1 MHIIDP
7 ESLELIEF
15 PKIKKMIADL
25 CYSQAAVGKA
35 KDITVYTNHDEL
47 ATELNR
53 VFELKNVISS
63 DSYFPDIQFEDFRRE
78 ASMLSLDGSMLT
90 EEQFLVIRASTEI
103 ANTLIRYLKSKKLQL
118 PYLFQLSEHL
128 NDNKIILEEIDRI
141 IDFDGTI
148 KNSASK
154 ELQKIRKDLS
164 DKKRESDAKFNRYVN
179 ELRKQGFLRDNEES
193 FFNGRRTL
201 AVLVEHKSEITG
213 FVHSKSETGKTIFIE
228 PGATISINNDIAE
241 LEIDERRE
249 INRILRELSET
260 LRPYASELKQYLELL
275 AEMDFLK
282 AKAVFAHRI
291 NATLPVISTSHELT
305 FHKAVHPILF
315 LQNKELK
322 KVTVPL
328 TISLTKEQHLMVISG
343 PNAGGKSIT
352 LKTVGLLQTMLQSGL
367 LVSVAENSTMS
378 FFDHILI
385 DIGDTQ
391 SIEQEL
397 STYSA
402 RLKNMK
408 QTLEMVSSKTLV
420 LMDEFGSGTDP
431 ELGGAIAEVV
441 LEELVRS
448 KTFGIITTHYS
459 NVKLL
464 ANKLPGVV
472 NGSMLFNIDTLEP
485 KYILTVGEPG
495 SSYTFEVAERV
506 GFPKQLIEQA
516 KLKINTEKIDLNKLL
531 AEVQQQKANL
541 NEALE
546 RAEHQEF
553 MKKIS
558 KEKYDT
564 LFNNWRDK
572 TERDRER
579 KIELARL
586 ADFGQRYLRLMEEWN
601 KNEDRKFVIKRFID
615 GITAE
620 TKKRKDLEKQG
631 KLDSFTEK
639 KVARLKPLL
648 KVGSKVKI
656 LNSSEIGI
664 VESIKDEKV
673 NITFGI
679 LKMNVNIQNL
689 ELVRDK

>member
-1 MHIIDP
+1 MHFTDP
-7 ESLELIEF
+7 ESLDLLEF
-15 PKIKKMIADL
+15 PKIKKYIAGFCFSDAA
-25 CYSQAAVGKA
+25 SSRAGQIQAYTSHEELLAELHR
-35 KDITVYTNHDEL
+35 VY
-47 ATELNR
+47 
-53 VFELKNVISS
+53 ELKSIISS
-63 DSYFPDIQFEDFRRE
+63 DAYFPDIQYADFKKE
-78 ASMLSLDGSMLT
+78 AAMLSLEGSMLT
-90 EEQFLVIRASTEI
+90 EEQFLVVRSATEL
-103 ANTLIRYLKSKKLQL
+103 ANTLVRFLKNRKAQF
-118 PYLFQLSEHL
+118 PHLFGLSAHL
-128 NDNKIILEEIDRI
+128 EDNKEIIEEIDCI
-141 IDFDGTI
+141 VDFDATI
-148 KNSASK
+148 KNSASR
-154 ELQKIRKDLS
+154 ELQKIRKELS
-164 DKKRESDAKFNRYVN
+164 EKRRESDAKFYRYLA
-179 ELRKQGFLRDNEES
+179 ELRKQGYLRESEES

-201 AVLVEHKSEITG
+201 AVLVEHKAEVSG

-228 PGATISINNDIAE
+228 PGATISINNDMAE

-249 INRILRELSET
+249 INRILRELSDT
-260 LRPYASELKQYLELL
+260 LRPHAPLLKQFMELL
-275 AEMDFLK
+275 VEVDLLK
-282 AKAVFAHRI
+282 AKALFAHQI
-291 NATLPVISTSHELT
+291 NATLPVISATQELRLD
-305 FHKAVHPILF
+305 KAFHPILY
-315 LQNKELK
+315 LQNKEHK

-328 TISLTKEQHLMVISG
+328 TINLDKERHLMVISG

-367 LVSVAENSTMS
+367 LVSVAESSVMS
-378 FFDHILI
+378 FFDHVLV

-391 SIEQEL
+391 SIEHEL

-408 QTLEMVSSKTLV
+408 HTLETVNDKTLV

-431 ELGGAIAEVV
+431 ELGGAMAEVV
-441 LEELVRS
+441 LEELVDS

-464 ANKLPGVV
+464 ANKLKGVV
-472 NGSMLFNIDTLEP
+472 NGSMLFDVETLEP
-485 KYILTVGEPG
+485 KYILSVGEPG

-506 GFPKQLIEQA
+506 GFPKILIERA
-516 KLKINTEKIDLNKLL
+516 KKKINVDKIDLNKLL
-531 AEVQQQKANL
+531 AEVQQQKSKL
-541 NEALE
+541 NEAIE
-546 RAEHQEF
+546 RTEHQEF

-572 TERDRER
+572 TERERER

-586 ADFGQRYLRLMEEWN
+586 AEYGQKYLRLMEDWN

-620 TKKRKDLEKQG
+620 TKKRRELAKQN
-631 KLDSFTEK
+631 KLDAFAEK

-648 KVGSKVKI
+648 KEGSKVKI
-656 LNSSEIGI
+656 LNSSEVGI

-679 LKMNVNIQNL
+679 LKMTVNIHNL
-689 ELVRDK
+689 ELVKE